1 MNFTIHPDFA
11 REETAVRSLI
21 DNFESTGEPIGE
33 AVRNSI
39 KVFDLNGAGVNIKS
53 FKVPNLINKII
64 YGYIRKSKAR
74 RSYEY
79 ANKLIEMGFGTPKPI
94 AFAENH
100 TILGLADSFYVSEQ
114 LQHDLMFR
122 RLTTDSDYP
131 DSEEIL
137 RQFARF
143 SFRLHEKG
151 VEFIDN
157 TSGNTLI
164 RKNDDGSYGFYLVD
178 LNRMNFHSSM
188 SLQMR
193 MSNLAKL
200 TNNREVL
207 RVISDEYAKLIEKSA
222 DSINTMLVGYAD
234 NFLESFNRRRRLKQ
248 KLRFWK
254 K

>member
-11 REETAVRSLI
+11 AKQAAVRSLI
-21 DNFESTGEPIGE
+21 STFESSGEPIGE

-39 KVFDLNGAGVNIKS
+39 KVFDLDGMQVNVKS
-53 FKVPNLINKII
+53 FKVPNLLNKII

-79 ANKLIEMGFGTPKPI
+79 ANKLTQMGFGTPKPI

-100 TILGLADSFYVSEQ
+100 SVFGLLDSYYVSEQ

-122 RLTTDSDYP
+122 LLTTDDDYP
-131 DSEEIL
+131 DREEIL

-143 SFRLHEKG
+143 SFRLHESG

-164 RKNDDGSYGFYLVD
+164 RKNADGSYGFYLVD
-178 LNRMNFHSSM
+178 LNRMNFHNNM
-188 SLQMR
+188 PLVMR

-200 TNNREVL
+200 TNNRNVL
-207 RVISDEYAKLIEKSA
+207 SVIADEYAKLLGKPATE
-222 DSINTMLVGYAD
+222 INTMLVRYAD
-234 NFLESFNRRRRLKQ
+234 NFLESFNRRRRLKR